1 MKLTYRGVTYDY
13 NPPAVAAQESQAVE
27 KAGKYRGVDVR
38 FRNRKK
44 PLVLQPT
51 LDLKYRG
58 VAYHTEEHP
67 VEATQPA
74 TASALSVADKARSL
88 MMSATVETARRQRSM
103 LTRLAAEVGVAAS

>member
-13 NPPAVAAQESQAVE
+13 NPPAVAAQNAQSVE
-27 KAGKYRGVDVR
+27 KAGKYRGIDVR

-58 VAYHTEEHP
+58 VSYHP
-67 VEATQPA
+67 DRSVKP
-74 TASALSVADKARSL
+74 TAAPALSVADKARSL
-88 MMSATVETARRQRSM
+88 MMAATKEGDRRQRSM
-103 LTRLAAEVGVAAS
+103 LTRLAAEVGVNPAS

>member
-1 MKLTYRGVTYDY
+1 MKLTYRGVTYNY

-27 KAGKYRGVDVR
+27 KAGKYRGIDVR

-58 VAYHTEEHP
+58 VAYHPDRSAQP
-67 VEATQPA
+67 VAVPTPG
-74 TASALSVADKARSL
+74 LSLADKARSL
-88 MMSATVETARRQRSM
+88 MMAAKVENDRRGRSM
-103 LTRLAAEVGVAAS
+103 LTRLAAEVGVDLS